1 MWSTQDLRAF
11 FSLNSIILFQS
22 RLDIIPSLFLARIRV
37 LVSRTFESSRVKENK
52 SLIAEREIKMRFQA
66 IVVSRSRY
74 GTLCDSSEILFLWVW
89 WILTM
94 WRKFKIRRLYRVF
107 LVIILSR
114 LFELWR
120 YLNDTMNFEIR
131 DVLFSVFFS
140 YNVVLWCNVIF

>member
-131 DVLFSVFFS
+131 DVLLFFS
-140 YNVVLWCNVIF
+140 FIMSFFNVM